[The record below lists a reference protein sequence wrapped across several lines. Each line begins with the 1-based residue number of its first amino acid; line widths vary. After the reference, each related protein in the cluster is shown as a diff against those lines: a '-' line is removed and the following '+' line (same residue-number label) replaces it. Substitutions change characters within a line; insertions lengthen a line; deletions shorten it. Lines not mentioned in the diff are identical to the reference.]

1 MSTESSN
8 TSLSSID
15 PSDPIQALALA
26 VADSADSLK
35 ALAIRIIDV
44 RGIVSYADYIVV
56 CHGTSGTHAR
66 SIAEAIRSDMR
77 DAGADLRHIEGAQS
91 NEWVLLD
98 FFDVVVHV
106 FMEHARYEYAI
117 ESLFAD
123 APRVPFESEEPEDG
137 PPVPYDTK
145 S

>member
-8 TSLSSID
+8 ASLSTID
-15 PSDPIQALALA
+15 PNDPIQALALA
-26 VADSADSLK
+26 IADSADSLK

-66 SIAEAIRSDMR
+66 SIAETIRNDMR
-77 DAGADLRHIEGAQS
+77 DAGADLRHIEGSQS
-91 NEWVLLD
+91 SEWVLLD

-106 FMEHARYEYAI
+106 FIENARYEYAI

-123 APRVPFESEEPEDG
+123 APRVPFESEEPEG
-137 PPVPYDTK
+137 HAPVSFDFD